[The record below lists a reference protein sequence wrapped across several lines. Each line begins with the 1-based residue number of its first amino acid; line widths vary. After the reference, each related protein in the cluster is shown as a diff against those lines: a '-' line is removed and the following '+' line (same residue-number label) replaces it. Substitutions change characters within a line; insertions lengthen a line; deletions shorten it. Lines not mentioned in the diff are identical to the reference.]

1 MIDLETVKSGLLN
14 HEFFLEYLPTV
25 SLKDNRCVGCEAL
38 IRWRRGR
45 RVIPPLEFIPVIE
58 STLLSGTVTYWVIEN
73 IAQELGPWLREH
85 DDVHISMNIPP
96 GMLGHAGLISAIANS
111 NLLDVIDQLVVEV
124 TESGLPAKRNGVP
137 LARAPNSTR
146 VALDDSALT
155 AASLVTLSQSRID
168 IVKIDRPLIDQLLD
182 PGCPADKLATLAEVL
197 RSGKYVVVAEG
208 VETQAQAE
216 RLKQL
221 GVDLAQGWHFS
232 RPLSA
237 PDFGRYFAQ
246 HR

>member
-14 HEFFLEYLPTV
+14 REFFLEYLPTV
-25 SLKDNRCVGCEAL
+25 ALKDNRCVGCEAL
-38 IRWRRGR
+38 IRWRRGQ
-45 RVIPPLEFIPVIE
+45 RVIPPLEFIPLIE
-58 STLLSGTVTYWVIEN
+58 STLLAGTVTYWVIEN

-96 GMLGHAGLISAIANS
+96 GLLGHAGLISAIANS

-124 TESGLPAKRNGVP
+124 TEGGMPAKHNGVA
-137 LARAPNSTR
+137 LARPPDGAR

-168 IVKIDRPLIDQLLD
+168 IVKIDRPFIDQLLKPD
-182 PGCPADKLATLAEVL
+182 CPGEKLATLSELV
-197 RSGKYVVVAEG
+197 RSGKYLLVAEG
-208 VETQAQAE
+208 VETPAQAE
-216 RLKQL
+216 RLRQL